1 MGAGHPT
8 AGTLSPSMKSILK
21 VDYGSLK
28 SLTETPA
35 QNMLISINV
44 LPFQMLFVLL

>member
-8 AGTLSPSMKSILK
+8 AGTLSPSMKAILK
-21 VDYGSLK
+21 VNYDSLK
-28 SLTETPA
+28 LPKGTPA

-44 LPFQMLFVLL
+44 LPFQKLFVLL